1 MEKIKRFLLE
11 LLWILPTL
19 AVVGAITYVF
29 LPLTTT
35 MSVNGESLYMPYIS
49 QEEHIQ
55 PNSFWQVFTANNRSL
70 YVLSMFWV
78 LTARYLPRIL
88 DIHPQVCIN
97 TVTCWFMFSLFLCL
111 LFALANNFFK
121 YLKTRYFYAPVLA
134 FVFVTV
140 VALLQQ
146 SQFIWMFRSDW
157 LMYAYVFLPI
167 FGLLL
172 LNYSE

>member
-19 AVVGAITYVF
+19 AVVGGITYVF

-97 TVTCWFMFSLFLCL
+97 TVTCWFMFSLF
-111 LFALANNFFK
+111 
-121 YLKTRYFYAPVLA
+121 
-134 FVFVTV
+134 
-140 VALLQQ
+140 
-146 SQFIWMFRSDW
+146 
-157 LMYAYVFLPI
+157 
-167 FGLLL
+167 
-172 LNYSE
+172 